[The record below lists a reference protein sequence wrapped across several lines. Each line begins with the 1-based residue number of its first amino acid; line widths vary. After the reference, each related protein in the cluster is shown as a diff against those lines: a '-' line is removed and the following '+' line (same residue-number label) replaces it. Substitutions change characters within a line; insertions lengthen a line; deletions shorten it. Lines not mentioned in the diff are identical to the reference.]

1 MEKYN
6 KLIDNNLND
15 RILIKCWGEHVE
27 NNAVQTQKYISC
39 VINKGNFK
47 YLNKYIES
55 GLEFNKFDYV
65 EIIYNQ
71 LLENI
76 TLDFNAKCKEQ
87 IIETS
92 WGIEMFFNILKD
104 IKSDSIKKVI

>member
-15 RILIKCWGEHVE
+15 RILIKCWGENVE
-27 NNAVQTQKYISC
+27 NNVVQTQKYISC
-39 VINKGNFK
+39 VINKVNFK

-76 TLDFNAKCKEQ
+76 TLDFNAKSKEQ

-92 WGIEMFFNILKD
+92 WGIEMLFNILKD
-104 IKSDSIKKVI
+104 IKSNSIKKVI